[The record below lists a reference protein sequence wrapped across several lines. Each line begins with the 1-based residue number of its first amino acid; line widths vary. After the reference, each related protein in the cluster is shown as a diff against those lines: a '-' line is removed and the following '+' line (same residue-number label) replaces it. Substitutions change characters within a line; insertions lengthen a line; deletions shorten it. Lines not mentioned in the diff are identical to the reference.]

1 MNNIKK
7 NKLNQSNNFDN
18 IKESM
23 KKILKNYYENI
34 NFSNEYNEIYSII
47 NEDGIDYD
55 KDIKPMLDKV
65 NIFLISYYKTNQGN
79 WNGPY
84 KNAEE
89 IKKVIKRLFTGESD
103 KDDDTIISDIL
114 KATYHQKGIKKD
126 MMKILRSNLGTMYFF
141 NKFQDFYNSNSRT

>member
-7 NKLNQSNNFDN
+7 INKLNESNNFDN

-47 NEDGIDYD
+47 NEDGIEYD
-55 KDIKPMLDKV
+55 KDIKPMIDKV
-65 NIFLISYYKTNQGN
+65 NMFLISYYKTNQGN

-89 IKKVIKRLFTGESD
+89 IKEVIKRLFTGESNEN
-103 KDDDTIISDIL
+103 DDNIINDI
-114 KATYHQKGIKKD
+114 IKVTANRGMKKN
-126 MMKILRSNLGTMYFF
+126 MMRILRSNLTGNYFF
-141 NKFQDFYNSNSRT
+141 KKLEKINK

>member
-7 NKLNQSNNFDN
+7 INKLNESNNFDN

-55 KDIKPMLDKV
+55 KDIQPMLDKV
-65 NIFLISYYKTNQGN
+65 NMFLISYYKTNQGN

-89 IKKVIKRLFTGESD
+89 IKEVIKRLFTGESNEN
-103 KDDDTIISDIL
+103 DDNIINDI
-114 KATYHQKGIKKD
+114 IKVTAKRGMKEN
-126 MMKILRSNLGTMYFF
+126 MMRILRSNLTGDYFF
-141 NKFQDFYNSNSRT
+141 KKLEEINK